1 MKKTKIKNTIDTSRF
16 VVASDLPY
24 VNLESPQIKEQV
36 EKLSKILKN
45 LKQPLPVS
53 N

>member
-1 MKKTKIKNTIDTSRF
+1 MEKTELKSKIDTSKF
-16 VVASDLPY
+16 VVSNDLPH

-45 LKQPLPVS
+45 LKQPLPIPI
-53 N
+53 